1 MSKAMK
7 FPFNFRKDIHIA
19 DLKEPIGTENKL
31 AAFVSAFV
39 GVTVFPNRV
48 SGSSEVFFLPGH
60 W

>member
-1 MSKAMK
+1 MI
-7 FPFNFRKDIHIA
+7 FPFIFRKDIHIA
-19 DLKEPIGTENKL
+19 DLKKLIGTESKL
-31 AAFVSAFV
+31 AAFVSTFV